1 MALLVLTSEKKKNKK
16 TQLPKIAANV
26 MLETK

>member
-1 MALLVLTSEKKKNKK
+1 MALLVLTSEKKNKK